1 MERIIREYKIDE
13 EYSWNYIF
21 NNNLELLKL
30 YSVDDFQCS
39 IQNHIFGIKSC
50 NIIFSMSPSY
60 ILSLNLSNAYEFFI
74 YIKQVKSLEF
84 EYIRDIFLD
93 VTRKIELTPDLFY
106 RWLYKNDDFIH
117 SVFYSNLENF
127 NRLTEYFI
135 IYEPEYHNNY
145 IKEIFD
151 EEKIKFWYGINLESS
166 GNIDNCNIDNCNI
179 DSTDYIDDINTFY
192 RYCKE
197 NFHKFYVKKIDF
209 NEFEIISDDNE
220 RYTFGILDAYT
231 FYLSEKIGNL
241 RKGLYSGKINF
252 LTFQLEYLRKFY
264 FEYKNKYNYKL
275 YVVNRLLHKDI
286 KYIPEGTKIIAY
298 NFREESIPI
307 EHDLSEYIDVLN
319 YMISLETKIS
329 IDDFY
334 NRFGNRGFEIF
345 NYKLDYNIFVYSD
358 PDNNL
363 WYHFYKVIVEDSN
376 KNAILNKLTNIKK
389 T

>member
-220 RYTFGILDAYT
+220 
-231 FYLSEKIGNL
+231 
-241 RKGLYSGKINF
+241 
-252 LTFQLEYLRKFY
+252 
-264 FEYKNKYNYKL
+264 
-275 YVVNRLLHKDI
+275 DI
-286 KYIPEGTKIIAY
+286 
-298 NFREESIPI
+298 
-307 EHDLSEYIDVLN
+307 LSEY
-319 YMISLETKIS
+319 
-329 IDDFY
+329 
-334 NRFGNRGFEIF
+334 
-345 NYKLDYNIFVYSD
+345 
-358 PDNNL
+358 
-363 WYHFYKVIVEDSN
+363 
-376 KNAILNKLTNIKK
+376 
-389 T
+389 